1 MSSLFFKNMKTR
13 TVIALSCLIGM
24 IFGVAS
30 AFAAL
35 KINAWNPE
43 LEFTKHSELVK
54 RVIQE
59 TKDPDAKA
67 SIDIVEY
74 DFGIRDVKEKGK
86 HEFYIKNVGTKP
98 LSLEVNRTT
107 CTCTGID
114 LSTKRLMPGK
124 TSIATVHYDAER
136 ATTGPY
142 NQGGVIVTNDPTKPE
157 IYLSIKGIFTAPI
170 VMEPGSV
177 VFPSVPAAEPRSMKA
192 RIFGYEKTPLQFE
205 TPQWT
210 DKEHFEIKLT
220 PSELT
225 DKDKEDSMR
234 KNAVS
239 AYDIDITVKPGL
251 PIGTFQEKVQI
262 KANYASEPTFDFLIK
277 GQVSG
282 GAVTVSGMG
291 YNKERGVAT
300 IGKTIQGKKLNRSI
314 LIQFSGSVAENAK
327 LQVRQIRP
335 EWLKVHLNE
344 PRDIGRDTS
353 RRRLYSLEI
362 EIPADAPLG
371 NFMNANDETNGSVVT
386 LETGLDDSPI
396 IKVPLEF
403 AVER

>member
-1 MSSLFFKNMKTR
+1 MKTR
-13 TVIALSCLIGM
+13 TVIALSCFLGILL
-24 IFGVAS
+24 GVVS

-67 SIDIVEY
+67 SIDITEY

-86 HEFYIKNVGTKP
+86 HDFHIKNIGIKP

-124 TSIATVHYDAER
+124 TAVATVHYDAER
-136 ATTGPY
+136 AMTGPY
-142 NQGGVIVTNDPTKPE
+142 NQGGVIVTNDPEKPE

-170 VMEPGSV
+170 VMDPGAV
-177 VFPSVPAAEPRSMKA
+177 VFPTVPASEPRSMKT
-192 RIFGYEKTPLQFE
+192 RIYGYEKTPLKFE
-205 TPQWT
+205 EPQWN

-220 PSELT
+220 ASELT
-225 DKDKEDSMR
+225 EKDKEDSMR

-239 AYDIDITVKPGL
+239 VYDVEITVKPGL
-251 PIGTFQEKVQI
+251 PIGTFQERVNI
-262 KANYASEPTFDFLIK
+262 KTNYASEPTFEFLIK

-282 GAVTVSGMG
+282 GAVSVSGMG
-291 YNKERGVAT
+291 YNKDRGVAI

-314 LIQFSGSVAENAK
+314 MIQFSGSAADNAK
-327 LQVRQIRP
+327 LQVKEVRP
-335 EWLKVHLNE
+335 EWLKLSLNE

-362 EIPADAPLG
+362 EIPTNAPLG
-371 NFMNANDETNGSVVT
+371 NFMNADDENNGSVIT

-396 IKVPLEF
+396 IKIPLEF